1 MNELNEKAPSRL
13 RLFLRA
19 AVGDFTLV
27 LVASVGLVLTVSFG
41 FESAPVLRGNT
52 FVITLAALPLLC
64 ILYAGA
70 WSKRAAAFSAVGVVL
85 YCVIVLGACVAAQPY
100 QVELFVGGASAK
112 DRKSVV

>member
-41 FESAPVLRGNT
+41 FESAP
-52 FVITLAALPLLC
+52 I
-64 ILYAGA
+64 GA
-70 WSKRAAAFSAVGVVL
+70 IRVGGGKAAASSRNR
-85 YCVIVLGACVAAQPY
+85 QSKK
-100 QVELFVGGASAK
+100 EK
-112 DRKSVV
+112 

>member
-52 FVITLAALPLLC
+52 FVTH
-64 ILYAGA
+64 
-70 WSKRAAAFSAVGVVL
+70 
-85 YCVIVLGACVAAQPY
+85 
-100 QVELFVGGASAK
+100 
-112 DRKSVV
+112 